1 MPNVTNSKLCDMLLG
16 MQTVQNTLLSNQ
28 THIMNSLDR
37 LEKKM
42 EKLEQKTSL
51 SPSSSSVH
59 QEAIDALRT
68 NLKDELVL
76 QLEPMNQNKA
86 TLHTG
91 LQDAKKI
98 FSPPNRGLKLRIV
111 YLLQNSLHWR
121 RQLCAKRLTV

>member
-1 MPNVTNSKLCDMLLG
+1 
-16 MQTVQNTLLSNQ
+16 
-28 THIMNSLDR
+28 MNSLDR

-76 QLEPMNQNKA
+76 QLEPMNQNMA

-98 FSPPNRGLKLRIV
+98 FSPPTKKQRTEAT
-111 YLLQNSLHWR
+111 NSLPSSEFFA
-121 RQLCAKRLTV
+121 LAKAIVRETIDSLTDHFHKDTKWEQT